1 MLPRTG
7 RRLMC
12 ATAIAGLLTA
22 GVGACGG
29 GSGARSTTSTAAELT
44 KSQLVAQGDAIC
56 KDARDRFA
64 ELQGSPPTTPEETAT
79 FTQKLIDITE
89 SEVSQLR
96 DLNAPAAVKPALDR
110 YLSAMDENVGVLKEA
125 LKAAQQSD
133 ATAYANA
140 QAKAVKG
147 QVKRLQYA
155 QAVGFKEC
163 SRPAGTAPPS
173 PGSRR

>member
-1 MLPRTG
+1 MSVRTG
-7 RRLMC
+7 LRVVC
-12 ATAIAGLLTA
+12 AAAIAGLVVA
-22 GVGACGG
+22 GVAACGS
-29 GSGARSTTSTAAELT
+29 GSGSSTTSTAAELT
-44 KSQLVAQGDAIC
+44 KSQLIAQGDAIC
-56 KDARDRFA
+56 KDARERFA
-64 ELQGSPPTTPEETAT
+64 ELQGSPPSTPAESAT
-79 FTQKLIDITE
+79 FTQHLIDITE

-96 DLNAPAAVKPALDR
+96 ALNPPADVKPSLDR
-110 YLSAMDENVGVLKEA
+110 YLKSLEENVDVLKQG

-163 SRPAGTAPPS
+163 SVPAGTAPS
-173 PGSRR
+173 GSG